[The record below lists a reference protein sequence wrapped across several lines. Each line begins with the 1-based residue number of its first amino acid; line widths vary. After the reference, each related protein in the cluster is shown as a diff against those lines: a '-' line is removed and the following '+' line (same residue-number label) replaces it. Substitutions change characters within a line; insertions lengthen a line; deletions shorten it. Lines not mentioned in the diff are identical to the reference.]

1 MAGLQKIGSDAADQ
15 KYLITHEDII
25 ESGSAEEPY
34 KGKSYNRKIPFVI
47 DRVDMRTAIV
57 ESSNCYFINLVNDN
71 KLYWNLDSIYEAV
84 GVRIDSVTPY
94 YLSYGIDDKKHSRF
108 RNCIQSVNDRAIG
121 KYRQYIDAGV
131 HRKMNDGDWQWAWG
145 QGTMSATPLNM
156 ARVASAVVNDGVMP
170 TTQYVIPTNKETR
183 KMRVEKGIQ
192 LLKKGVADILRRF
205 MKEESEN
212 QYYRQRKEVNLPEYV
227 GGKTGT
233 PERVYIKEGG
243 VKTIYSKKRD
253 KYITLYYHETTR
265 SWKSNPPKKNDGWYM
280 FFVEGRN
287 GKHPLA
293 VCVRMERGPGSG
305 SAVRLTESVV
315 LKVLRENSY
324 IE

>member
-1 MAGLQKIGSDAADQ
+1 
-15 KYLITHEDII
+15 
-25 ESGSAEEPY
+25 
-34 KGKSYNRKIPFVI
+34 
-47 DRVDMRTAIV
+47 
-57 ESSNCYFINLVNDN
+57 
-71 KLYWNLDSIYEAV
+71 
-84 GVRIDSVTPY
+84 
-94 YLSYGIDDKKHSRF
+94 
-108 RNCIQSVNDRAIG
+108 
-121 KYRQYIDAGV
+121 
-131 HRKMNDGDWQWAWG
+131 
-145 QGTMSATPLNM
+145 
-156 ARVASAVVNDGVMP
+156 
-170 TTQYVIPTNKETR
+170 
-183 KMRVEKGIQ
+183 
-192 LLKKGVADILRRF
+192 

-212 QYYRQRKEVNLPEYV
+212 QYYRQQKEVNLPEYV

-253 KYITLYYHETTR
+253 KYITLYYHEPTKN
-265 SWKSNPPKKNDGWYM
+265 SSGGWKSNPPKKNDGWYM